1 MPNYAQVTL
10 IGHLGHD
17 PETKHVPSG
26 ESVTE
31 FSVATSRKR
40 KDNETTTWWRC
51 AMWGKRGEVIAQ
63 YLRKG
68 DPILVTGEPHMRPWT
83 DNTGAERQSLE
94 VDVREFAFVGG
105 RGEQSVPAPQQRPTS
120 ERMDAQNRASM
131 AAQAPAGSGYDD
143 GSEIPFNAHERGWIA

>member
-1 MPNYAQVTL
+1 MPNHAQVTL
-10 IGHLGHD
+10 VGHLGHD
-17 PETKHVPSG
+17 PATKHVPSG

-31 FSVATSRKR
+31 FSIATSRKR
-40 KDNETTTWWRC
+40 KTGDSTTWWRC

-83 DNTGAERQSLE
+83 DKDGHERQSLE

-105 RGEQSVPAPQQRPTS
+105 KGEQQSAPQQRPTAD
-120 ERMDAQNRASM
+120 RMDAQNRASM
-131 AAQAPAGSGYDD
+131 NAQAPADTFDD
-143 GSEIPFNAHERGWIA
+143 DIPF